1 MQQNALK
8 ELHKL
13 VRGKILCNIPLSRY
27 TSLRVGGPAEIM
39 IYPLNIMEL
48 QKLINFSRTHKV
60 PYFILGRGTN
70 LLIKDGGVRGIVIK
84 LSRGFKKI
92 QVVETLRNHTRLL
105 VESGVSLRRLLNF
118 SAEKGLSGL
127 EFLSGIPGS
136 MGGALWMNSGA
147 YGRQMQDVTESLTLM
162 TPKAEVVEK
171 KRNQLNFDYRQLR
184 LPTGTIIMNA
194 LIRTQQEN
202 PKKITAEIEKN
213 KKRRSKNQP
222 LHLPSAGSVFKN
234 PPGKSAG
241 QLVEKAGLK
250 GFQVGEAKISE
261 KHANF
266 IINRGN
272 ATAEDILS
280 LMKIVHNRVY
290 QVTGIRLESEI
301 KIAGESERPS
311 SHRS

>member
-8 ELHKL
+8 KLHKL
-13 VRGKILCNIPLSRY
+13 VRGKILCNVPLSRY

-48 QKLINFSRTHKV
+48 QKVINFSRTHKV

-84 LSRGFKKI
+84 LSRSFKKI
-92 QVVETLRNHTRLL
+92 KVVETLRNHTSLL
-105 VESGVSLRRLLNF
+105 VEAGVSLRRLLNF

-136 MGGALWMNSGA
+136 TGGALWMNSGA

-184 LPTGTIIMNA
+184 LPTGTIITNA
-194 LIRTQQEN
+194 LIQTKQEN

-222 LHLPSAGSVFKN
+222 LNLPSAGSVFKN

-241 QLVEKAGLK
+241 RLVEQAGIK
-250 GFQVGEAKISE
+250 GFQVGEAIISE

-272 ATAEDILS
+272 ATAKDILS
-280 LMKIVHNRVY
+280 LMKIMQNRVY
-290 QVTGIRLESEI
+290 QATGIRLESEI
-301 KIAGESERPS
+301 KIAGESERPG
-311 SHRS
+311 